1 MRLTTS
7 AKVLLAVV
15 ALIGAFVFPAYDLLF
30 LGIFS
35 GFIVAILL
43 DFEI

>member
-1 MRLTTS
+1 VRLTTTIR
-7 AKVLLAVV
+7 VLLAAA

-30 LGIFS
+30 LGIFA
-35 GFIVAILL
+35 GFVVTILL